1 MSEIKT
7 TATFDDK
14 ASPGVK
20 KLKAEIDKLSQNGKG
35 IRTGLDDRATPA
47 IRKIRAE
54 LDKIKDTKATVG
66 IDDKSSGGLNR
77 LRSALQGLTGLS
89 TQLGQATQS
98 LNDAFSEVTAQVGS
112 GSNGMLGGLL
122 GIFAAYKG
130 AIGISE
136 AASAANAK
144 MADSLKKLADAEKN
158 LGEARAQS
166 AKMSA
171 DYKAAKLASGI
182 ERAPRGSILAQQRAM
197 DREAPKALFRAS
209 NAEFKAARAEFA
221 AINAEVDALATGRAL
236 TVIGS
241 TLGAIGAA
249 AAVAAAAMET
259 MAFSARATAD
269 ANAEMAD
276 KLGITTKQ
284 LADLTV
290 VANENGTTVEGLQGT
305 FDKLSRSMNKF
316 DDDNKKA
323 KYAFESLGLS
333 MEDVANLSEQEVAGK
348 IIANYELLGRSTKA
362 TAAVQQLLG
371 SSFREQIPAIK
382 AMADGVA
389 DADARVS
396 KFGAESTQDLIDAG
410 GKQERALTDL
420 GLAWQ
425 GLSNEIARN
434 AGTIIQDTA
443 TFFADLLNGFR
454 SSMAQMRQWQE
465 QAKGIKEAIPEARR
479 AEIAA
484 EARRAQEEGR
494 IGPKRSD
501 LINYRL
507 ELYAKEMEAI
517 QGVSRAEV
525 EAENQR
531 LLNRSKAAQSDP
543 VRQRSAAAK
552 PPTKDV
558 KELKSEL
565 EGLVDQ
571 LNLANRAFGLDDV
584 TKQGLEAK
592 KKYIEDI
599 RKGIDPTVAKN
610 LLDQANAEIALAQAL
625 KKAADEQKAYE
636 DATKSLEDYQAET
649 AMMAYEA
656 SLVGKTAD
664 ERERLMQTY
673 REEVQLRATI
683 AGLGDTDVEAM
694 SAKIKA
700 AQVAR
705 AEVQK
710 ALGDAAIV
718 NEIMGQS
725 NEVIT
730 QDVQRRILAATK
742 LLEDGKI
749 TVDDYLKYVEDQ
761 MGRFKDNTKDDL
773 TEVQTFWAE
782 AAKGIQGDFQTFFF
796 DVMQGNTTNFAKSMK
811 KTIDGVIANILAA
824 KAATALFG
832 SSFDKGNVGGLV
844 GSGAS
849 WLGSLFSG
857 ARASGGPVS
866 AGSMYLVGE
875 KGPEPFI
882 PSTSGTVLPNSS
894 LKNLASNQSFN
905 IQVTAIDSKDLIA
918 KMSTI
923 EREMARMVNNAN
935 ATYRVG
941 AR

>member
-54 LDKIKDTKATVG
+54 LDKIKDTKVSVSVNDRTGNLNSLLSGSNKLTAAVG
-66 IDDKSSGGLNR
+66 TL
-77 LRSALQGLTGLS
+77 
-89 TQLGQATQS
+89 TQS
-98 LNDAFSEVTAQVGS
+98 LGELSQTGNQAVDSVSGGIGSLVAQLTTAGAVLTS
-112 GSNGMLGGLL
+112 SVSNM
-122 GIFAAYKG
+122 AAYEDAVKAAATAEIKFTD
-130 AIGISE
+130 AIARRNALNAANKELSDRMMSEFGTRRIDRKSTDPRMIAAVAERDKLNAASRELNGLASAFGKTKIASE
-136 AASAANAK
+136 AAASMAA
-144 MADSLKKLADAEKN
+144 
-158 LGEARAQS
+158 
-166 AKMSA
+166 
-171 DYKAAKLASGI
+171 
-182 ERAPRGSILAQQRAM
+182 
-197 DREAPKALFRAS
+197 
-209 NAEFKAARAEFA
+209 FKA
-221 AINAEVDALATGRAL
+221 VATSTI
-236 TVIGS
+236 TVVGS
-241 TLGAIGAA
+241 LGAA
-249 AAVAAAAMET
+249 AGAAYLALEGIAA
-259 MAFSARATAD
+259 SARAVAD
-269 ANAEMAD
+269 DNAEMAD
-276 KLGITTKQ
+276 KLGISTAQ
-284 LADLTV
+284 LAALTI
-290 VANENGTTVEGLQGT
+290 VANENGTSVESLQGV
-305 FDKLSRSMNKF
+305 FDKLSKSMNKF
-316 DDDNKKA
+316 DDDNAKA
-323 KYAFESLGLS
+323 KYAFESLGLT
-333 MEDVANLSEQEVAGK
+333 MEDVAGLSEREVAGK

-382 AMADGVA
+382 EMAAGIA

-434 AGTIIQDTA
+434 AGSIVESSA
-443 TFFADLLNGFR
+443 SFFADLLNGLR
-454 SSMAQMRQWQE
+454 TSMAQMRQWQE
-465 QAKGIKEAIPEARR
+465 QAKGIKESIPEARR

-517 QGVSRAEV
+517 HGVTRAEA

-543 VRQRSAAAK
+543 IRKRSDAAK

-565 EGLVDQ
+565 EGLVEQ
-571 LNLANRAFGLDDV
+571 LNLANRAFGLDDAAR
-584 TKQGLEAK
+584 QGLEAK

-599 RKGIDPTVAKN
+599 KKGIDPTVAQK
-610 LLDQANAEIALAQAL
+610 LLNQANAEIALAQAM

-636 DATKSLEDYQAET
+636 DATKSIEDYEAET

-656 SLVGKTAD
+656 TLVGKTAD

-673 REEVQLRATI
+673 REEIQLRATI
-683 AGLGDTDVEAM
+683 AGLGETDVEAI
-694 SAKIKA
+694 ADRTRA
-700 AQVAR
+700 AQSAR
-705 AEVQK
+705 AEVQA
-710 ALGDAAIV
+710 ALADAQLV
-718 NEIMGQS
+718 NEITSQS
-725 NEVIT
+725 YGAIT
-730 QDVQRRILAATK
+730 QDVQRRMLMATK

-761 MGRFKDNTKDDL
+761 MARFSDNTQAEL
-773 TEVQTFWAE
+773 SEVQTFWAE

-796 DVMQGNTTNFAKSMK
+796 DVMQGNTTSFAKSMK

-832 SSFDKGNVGGLV
+832 SSFDKGNMGGYA
-844 GSGAS
+844 GTAAS

-882 PSTSGTVLPNSS
+882 PNTSGTVLPNSS